1 MHFIGV
7 HVMETGVVW
16 CLLPLGLTT
25 SVRNGQVPLRTV
37 CLSEFLF
44 SLLKIGLAHSN
55 LRYYRVNFAS

>member
-1 MHFIGV
+1 
-7 HVMETGVVW
+7 METGVVW

-25 SVRNGQVPLRTV
+25 SVRNGQMPLMTV